1 MIMAENKEKYYENE
15 QLDLDQL
22 EGVSGGSCKE
32 LSEDSRVLKSLG
44 LCDKFYDQ
52 LDLKNSPRQGQ
63 EIVNAWKQGG
73 VTVRTSKLY
82 PNQYLIDGKKVTRLI
97 AIDYIKKNR

>member
-1 MIMAENKEKYYENE
+1 MAENKEKYYENE

-22 EGVSGGSCKE
+22 EGISGGSCRE

-44 LCDKFYDQ
+44 LCDRFYDQ
-52 LDLKNSPRQGQ
+52 SDLMSSPRQCQ

-97 AIDYIKKNR
+97 AIDHIKKNR